1 MLERYFKSEKEFDEY
16 LDRTYDPEAFERSF
30 EEFLQDTFADHGN
43 RKNELKK
50 KGVERC

>member
-1 MLERYFKSEKEFDEY
+1 MLNREY
-16 LDRTYDPEAFERSF
+16 NPEAFERSF
-30 EEFLQDTFADHGN
+30 EKFLQDIFADHGN